1 VKQKGEAVYREL
13 KPGGGY
19 VDVFADGSGVEY
31 LPDGSSKLHEKYAK
45 PPEVLDEPDD
55 PNFLLNALPPWHRN

>member
-1 VKQKGEAVYREL
+1 M

-31 LPDGSSKLHEKYAK
+31 LPGGAMILHEHYTN

-55 PNFLLNALPPWHRN
+55 PSFLLQALPPWHRN